1 MAVRITNKRK
11 NEAIIEKVKKILDS
25 ADFIDSAEIF
35 ISIARGEVTTI
46 KYNIK
51 EFITPEDDKKK
62 AEEAIDKYLL

>member
-1 MAVRITNKRK
+1 MIQQIKNVKKNKAVV
-11 NEAIIEKVKKILDS
+11 EKVKKILDS
-25 ADFIDSAEIF
+25 SDFIDSAEIV

-62 AEEAIDKYLL
+62 AEEAIDKDLQ